1 VKLAEGVALDGELKN
16 KIIKV
21 IRKNTTPRHVP
32 SKIIKIDDIPYTIN
46 LKKVEMSV
54 KKIIHG
60 EPVFNRDA
68 LQNPEALDL
77 FTDLKELG
85 ED

>member
-1 VKLAEGVALDGELKN
+1 LKN

-21 IRKNTTPRHVP
+21 IRKNTTPRHLP
-32 SKIIKIDDIPYTIN
+32 SKIIKVDDIPYTIN

-60 EPVFNRDA
+60 ESAFNRDA

-77 FTDLKELG
+77 FRDLKELR
-85 ED
+85 EN